1 MAYGFRD
8 DHYFFLKICAALLE
22 IGDESKKKKS
32 AEALS
37 LFPWEHASIMVRVD
51 GDADRGF
58 FVRQALIQVAQLLAS
73 LRFTRLAEVID

>member
-22 IGDESKKKKS
+22 IGDESKKKS